1 MRVVYIRVFAVC
13 MYMQN
18 RYSPECQ
25 ENGEA
30 KGDLV
35 NGVSNN
41 PNNIA
46 RCLPYYHEVTL
57 CVCGK
62 IRYKGCA
69 RVSNCQGEILTT
81 ERVQN
86 INFNY
91 YNHRISL
98 SFFSHIK

>member
-1 MRVVYIRVFAVC
+1 MRRIHTRFRR
-13 MYMQN
+13 MYVHTN

-46 RCLPYYHEVTL
+46 RCLPYYHGVTL
-57 CVCGK
+57 RVCG
-62 IRYKGCA
+62 RDT
-69 RVSNCQGEILTT
+69 VQGMCT
-81 ERVQN
+81 
-86 INFNY
+86 
-91 YNHRISL
+91 RI
-98 SFFSHIK
+98 